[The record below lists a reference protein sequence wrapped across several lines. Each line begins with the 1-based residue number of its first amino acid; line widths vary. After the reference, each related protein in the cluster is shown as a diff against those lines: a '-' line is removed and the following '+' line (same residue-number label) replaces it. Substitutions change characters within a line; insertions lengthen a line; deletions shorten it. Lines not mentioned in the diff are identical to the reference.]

1 MCGSVAEFNDA
12 AGNLVVVRQ
21 VSFTLLISLIMRL
34 QSKSV
39 REEHFVHILGEVI
52 SCAPGGMWLHGK
64 NLKELTEGHL
74 PEWSLQLNLTQQ
86 AETYWVQT

>member
-1 MCGSVAEFNDA
+1 M
-12 AGNLVVVRQ
+12 L
-21 VSFTLLISLIMRL
+21 L

-39 REEHFVHILGEVI
+39 REEHFVHILGEVL
-52 SCAPGGMWLHGK
+52 SCVPEGMWLQGK

-86 AETYWVQT
+86 AETYWVQK